1 MDTEAEN
8 PPAEV
13 SAEKLVADLRA
24 LVADTEELL
33 RATAG
38 QAGEKAAAARER
50 MQASLAR
57 GRQRLLEAERGLE
70 DNAGQLARAVEEF
83 VHENPWR
90 AVGIAAFAGFVLG
103 ALINRR

>member
-1 MDTEAEN
+1 MDTQSEN
-8 PPAEV
+8 ISSEI
-13 SAEKLVADLRA
+13 SRERLVADLRI

-50 MQASLAR
+50 IQASL
-57 GRQRLLEAERGLE
+57 GRSRQKLLEAERALA
-70 DNAGQLARAVEEF
+70 DRSGQAARAVEEY
-83 VHENPWR
+83 VNENPWR
-90 AVGIAAFAGFVLG
+90 AVGIAALAGFLLG

>member
-1 MDTEAEN
+1 MDTDAEN
-8 PPAEV
+8 TSNEI
-13 SAEKLVADLRA
+13 STEKLAADLRA

-57 GRQRLLEAERGLE
+57 SKQRLLEAERALE
-70 DNAGQLARAVEEF
+70 DKAGQAARALEEY

-90 AVGIAAFAGFVLG
+90 ALGIAAFAGFVLG
-103 ALINRR
+103 ALVNRR

>member
-1 MDTEAEN
+1 MDAEAEN
-8 PPAEV
+8 PSSDV

-57 GRQRLLEAERGLE
+57 GKQSLLEAERGLE
-70 DNAGQLARAVEEF
+70 DDAAKAARAVEEY
-83 VHENPWR
+83 VQENPWR

-103 ALINRR
+103 ALVNRR

>member
-8 PPAEV
+8 PSSEV
-13 SAEKLVADLRA
+13 STEKLVADLRA

-57 GRQRLLEAERGLE
+57 SKQRLLEAERMLE
-70 DNAGQLARAVEEF
+70 DRAGQVARAVGEY

-103 ALINRR
+103 ALVNRR

>member
-1 MDTEAEN
+1 MDTEAES
-8 PPAEV
+8 PPTDV
-13 SAEKLVADLRA
+13 STEKLVADLRA

-57 GRQRLLEAERGLE
+57 GKQRLLEAERALE
-70 DNAGQLARAVEEF
+70 DDAAQAARAVEEY

-90 AVGIAAFAGFVLG
+90 AVGIAALAGFVLG
-103 ALINRR
+103 ALVNRR

>member
-1 MDTEAEN
+1 MDAKAEN
-8 PPAEV
+8 ASAEV

-50 MQASLAR
+50 MQASLER
-57 GRQRLLEAERGLE
+57 SKQRLLEAERTLE
-70 DNAGQLARAVEEF
+70 DSVGQAARAVEQY

-90 AVGIAAFAGFVLG
+90 AVGIAALAGFVLG

>member
-8 PPAEV
+8 TSAEI
-13 SAEKLVADLRA
+13 STEKLVADLRA

-50 MQASLAR
+50 MQASLER
-57 GRQRLLEAERGLE
+57 SKQRLLEAERALE
-70 DNAGQLARAVEEF
+70 DRAGQAARAVEQY
-83 VHENPWR
+83 VHENPWQ
-90 AVGIAAFAGFVLG
+90 AVGIAALAGFVLG

>member
-1 MDTEAEN
+1 MDAEAEN
-8 PPAEV
+8 LSAEV
-13 SAEKLVADLRA
+13 SAEKLAADLRA

-57 GRQRLLEAERGLE
+57 SRQRLLEAERGLE
-70 DNAGQLARAVEEF
+70 DGAGQAARAVEAF